1 MAQKIFIV
9 EDDAVIAK
17 TISDY
22 LNRWAFAVSTVTK
35 FDQVDAEISAAT
47 SVCHI
52 LMVFTG

>member
-22 LNRWAFAVSTVTK
+22 LN
-35 FDQVDAEISAAT
+35 
-47 SVCHI
+47 
-52 LMVFTG
+52 

>member
-22 LNRWAFAVSTVTK
+22 LNRWAFAVRHGH
-35 FDQVDAEISAAT
+35 QV
-47 SVCHI
+47 
-52 LMVFTG
+52 

>member
-22 LNRWAFAVSTVTK
+22 LNRWALPSARSPSLTK
-35 FDQVDAEISAAT
+35 LTRKSQRRHQT
-47 SVCHI
+47 
-52 LMVFTG
+52 